1 METSKGQVILPAA
14 IRTGNEWKAVVEF
27 AVEDTGDGGAATAQA
42 FCVFAP
48 NADAELSDI
57 PKEPL
62 MFEQQSACR
71 LPEGSSES
79 ALLWSLRFWHR
90 RAR

>member
-1 METSKGQVILPAA
+1 MSGRLGLNLLLRILAM
-14 IRTGNEWKAVVEF
+14 
-27 AVEDTGDGGAATAQA
+27 GGAATAQA